1 MGTKVGPKGQV
12 VIEKEIRDK
21 LGIGPGWLAIQ
32 REGDG
37 RVEITFIPPSHNRS
51 LKGILAPYIKG
62 SIAPT
67 PEAWAEAREQ
77 AWEARVKEKF
87 GEAASFRLGTDN

>member
-1 MGTKVGPKGQV
+1 MSTKVGPKGQV
-12 VIEKEIRDK
+12 VIEKEIRDE
-21 LGIGPGWLAIQ
+21 LGIGPGWIALQ
-32 REGDG
+32 RVVDG
-37 RVEITFIPPSHNRS
+37 RVEITFIPPEHNRS

-77 AWEARVKEKF
+77 AWADHVKERYGEARPK
-87 GEAASFRLGTDN
+87 

>member
-21 LGIGPGWLAIQ
+21 LGIGPGWIALQ
-32 REGDG
+32 RVVEG

-51 LKGILAPYIKG
+51 LKGILAPYVKG

-67 PEAWAEAREQ
+67 PEAWADAREQ
-77 AWEARVKEKF
+77 AWADHVKERYGEARPK
-87 GEAASFRLGTDN
+87 